1 MQHSQDSN
9 VRSIQTIFF
18 EGRHLIIAQTVH
30 IHIYTYIHILYTNVQ
45 VGDQQEVLR
54 KMQDFFYRMCKYI
67 YINIYWIGN

>member
-1 MQHSQDSN
+1 MQHSQDLN
-9 VRSIQTIFF
+9 VRSVQTIFF

-54 KMQDFFYRMCKYI
+54 KMQNFFLIECVSI
-67 YINIYWIGN
+67 YT